1 MDCRLHRSARA
12 LTREHQTPR
21 SVYDSFWMNEG
32 MDQGGVRCMNISGQN
47 LFKDLDIV
55 QSKVEVADQEIRV
68 GRHLD
73 MTWV

>member
-1 MDCRLHRSARA
+1 
-12 LTREHQTPR
+12 
-21 SVYDSFWMNEG
+21 